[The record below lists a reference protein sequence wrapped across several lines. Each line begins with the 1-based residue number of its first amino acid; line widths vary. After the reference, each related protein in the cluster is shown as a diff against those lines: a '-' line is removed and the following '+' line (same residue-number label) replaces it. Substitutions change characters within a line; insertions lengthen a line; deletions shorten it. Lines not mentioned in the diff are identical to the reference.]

1 MGSLILILVHFHF
14 LFFSLFN
21 FYNFCLGFQLWSFFN
36 LLENQV
42 GGADSN
48 LLFSMFLLESLG
60 REQNAPLKSSIFDLW
75 KFGDVA
81 SFLPDEAQR
90 HGWNIANKKILF
102 SVKRLFPCLACKVL
116 KWTAI
121 LIDIHV
127 RIMTLK
133 TYMWFFSVANPLN
146 F

>member
-1 MGSLILILVHFHF
+1 
-14 LFFSLFN
+14 
-21 FYNFCLGFQLWSFFN
+21 
-36 LLENQV
+36 
-42 GGADSN
+42 
-48 LLFSMFLLESLG
+48 MFLLESLG

-116 KWTAI
+116 KWTSYLDWYTCQNHDSENLHRFWKI
-121 LIDIHV
+121 VIKWDHV
-127 RIMTLK
+127 NCFDVRCIVFDCNNITL
-133 TYMWFFSVANPLN
+133 FSKVNWSAGHSLDQKSKKMP
-146 F
+146 